1 MFRSMVLTALGV
13 ALVAGLVLSAVQALH
28 VSPII
33 YAAEVFEIA
42 EPEVVAALNDG
53 HSHSHVNANG
63 EAAWSPED
71 GLERIGYT
79 VLSNVLSSF
88 GFAMILLACMFMAR
102 DKAQLNI
109 SWFKGVVW
117 GLAGYVTFFVVPALG
132 LSPEIPSMEA
142 AALEGRQS
150 WWVLAVVATGLAFFS
165 LVFLP
170 GIAKLVAIVFIAAP
184 WLVGA
189 PQPEVHGFMH
199 PDTQAVATL
208 EGLQVQ
214 FIYATAIA
222 NGVFWITLGGLT
234 GYCAKRF
241 IKA

>member
-42 EPEVVAALNDG
+42 APDVVEAHNDG
-53 HSHSHVNANG
+53 HSHAHND
-63 EAAWSPED
+63 EAWSPAD
-71 GLERIGYT
+71 GMERIGYT
-79 VLSNVLSSF
+79 VLSNVLSAF
-88 GFAMILLACMFMAR
+88 GFAMILLAAMFMAR

-109 SWFKGVVW
+109 SWLAGLGW
-117 GLAGYVTFFVVPALG
+117 GLAGYLTFFVVPALG

-142 AALEGRQS
+142 AVLEGRQA
-150 WWVLAVVATGLAFFS
+150 WWVLAVVATGLAIAS

-170 GIAKLVAIVFIAAP
+170 GMAKLAAVVFVAAP
-184 WLVGA
+184 WVVGA
-189 PQPEVHGFMH
+189 PQPEVHGFLH
-199 PDTQAVATL
+199 PDAQAVATL
-208 EGLQVQ
+208 EGLQSQ
-214 FIYATAIA
+214 FIYATDMA
-222 NGVFWITLGGLT
+222 NGLFWLTIGGLT
-234 GYCAKRF
+234 AYAATRF

>member
-1 MFRSMVLTALGV
+1 MFRSMVLAALGV

-33 YAAEVFEIA
+33 YAAEVFEVA
-42 EPEVVAALNDG
+42 EPEVAAAHNDG
-53 HSHSHVNANG
+53 HSHSHSD
-63 EAAWSPED
+63 AAWSPGD
-71 GLERIGYT
+71 GIERIGFT
-79 VLSNVLSSF
+79 VLSNVLSAF
-88 GFAMILLACMFMAR
+88 GFAMILLAGMFMAR

-109 SWFKGVVW
+109 SWFRGVFW
-117 GLAGYVTFFVVPALG
+117 GLAGYLTFFVVPALG

-150 WWVLAVVATGLAFFS
+150 WWVLAVVSTGLGIAS

-170 GIAKLVAIVFIAAP
+170 GIAKTVAIVFMAAP
-184 WLVGA
+184 WFVGA
-189 PQPEVHGFMH
+189 PQPEVHGFLH
-199 PDTQAVATL
+199 PDAQAVATL

-222 NGVFWITLGGLT
+222 NGLFWITLGGLT

>member
-1 MFRSMVLTALGV
+1 MVLTALGI

-109 SWFKGVVW
+109 SWLKGVVW

-142 AALEGRQS
+142 AALDGRQS
-150 WWVLAVVATGLAFFS
+150 WWVLAVVATGLAIFS

-184 WLVGA
+184 WFVGA

>member
-42 EPEVVAALNDG
+42 APDVVEAHNDG
-53 HSHSHVNANG
+53 HSHAHND
-63 EAAWSPED
+63 EAWSPAD
-71 GLERIGYT
+71 GMERIGYT
-79 VLSNVLSSF
+79 VLSNVLSAF
-88 GFAMILLACMFMAR
+88 GFAMILLAAMFMAR

-109 SWFKGVVW
+109 SWLAGLGW
-117 GLAGYVTFFVVPALG
+117 GLAGYLTFFVVPALG

-142 AALEGRQS
+142 AVLEGRQA
-150 WWVLAVVATGLAFFS
+150 WWVLAVVATGLAIAS

-170 GIAKLVAIVFIAAP
+170 GMAKLAAVVFVAAP
-184 WLVGA
+184 WVVGA
-189 PQPEVHGFMH
+189 PQPEVHGFLH
-199 PDTQAVATL
+199 PDAQAVATL
-208 EGLQVQ
+208 EGLQSQ
-214 FIYATAIA
+214 FIYANALA
-222 NGVFWITLGGLT
+222 NGLFWLTIGGLT
-234 GYCAKRF
+234 AYAATRF